1 MSRSLDFLYDDCAG
15 RKLFGRNRQLAGP
28 PQYAMPLCRSV
39 LVLSPIGSISLSY
52 NAIKCNIIDK
62 MLRLFQTPQ
71 RGTMTVLEQTAPV
84 RSQKS
89 ILDFL
94 FGRPLSSEEDR
105 VERIGPVAGV
115 PVFGLDALSSA
126 ASGPDEA
133 LTLAF

>member
-62 MLRLFQTPQ
+62 MLRPVSNPALCGPEHLTSPGSALGTVAYMSPERPVESNWTPAPSS
-71 RGTMTVLEQTAPV
+71 RDLYEMATGVLPF
-84 RSQKS
+84 R
-89 ILDFL
+89 
-94 FGRPLSSEEDR
+94 
-105 VERIGPVAGV
+105 
-115 PVFGLDALSSA
+115 
-126 ASGPDEA
+126 
-133 LTLAF
+133 